1 MGVLAAALQ
10 YDKDF
15 TWALQR
21 INDKIYQLLTQ
32 GRWLS
37 PASSTTKIRRH
48 DIAEILLKVALNTKI
63 QIQILLI
70 IALQCLYSVSWAL
83 QRINELGLEV
93 SQTSSFS
100 DVYDMYSGWLNPRK

>member
-21 INDKIYQLLTQ
+21 IN
-32 GRWLS
+32 
-37 PASSTTKIRRH
+37 
-48 DIAEILLKVALNTKI
+48 
-63 QIQILLI
+63 
-70 IALQCLYSVSWAL
+70 
-83 QRINELGLEV
+83 ELGFKV
-93 SQTSSFS
+93 SQTSSLS